1 MRIGIDARELL
12 GRPTGVGRYLAELL
26 RHWSRPSSG
35 VVGTHDLLLYC
46 PAPLPPAVT
55 SAFAALQVAV
65 RVVPGGGGTWWE
77 QVSLPAALGGDRLDV
92 FFAPAYT
99 APLRLNCPVVVTIH
113 DLSFFAHPEWFS
125 PREGLRRRMVTTWSA
140 RRAALILTDSLF
152 SQIEVER
159 HLGLSGPRTRV
170 ILLGATVPAC
180 LADTRP
186 DPGLE
191 VGRTDSNSKPLREPV
206 VLYVGSLFNR
216 RRLPDLI
223 ASFPFV
229 IAGVPDARLEII
241 GENRTLPYQDLSAL
255 IRQSG
260 LEDRIG
266 LSAYVSD
273 DALARA
279 YSRASVFV
287 FLSEYEGFGLTPLE
301 ALACGIPVVL
311 LDTPVAREVCGPAAL
326 YVGPDDPHAIAA
338 AIMSLLRDS
347 HARRAILRAAPD
359 VLSRYSWARAAR
371 MTMDALES
379 VGR

>member
-1 MRIGIDARELL
+1 VRIGVDARELM

-26 RHWSRPSSG
+26 RHWSRPACG
-35 VVGTHDLLLYC
+35 VIGTHDFLLYC
-46 PAPLPPAVT
+46 QAPLSPAVA
-55 SAFAALQVAV
+55 SSFAGLQATVQ
-65 RVVPGGGGTWWE
+65 VVTGSGGTWWE
-77 QVSLPAALGGDRLDV
+77 QASLPAAASGDRLDL

-99 APLRLNCPVVVTIH
+99 APLRMKCPVVVTIH
-113 DLSFFAHPEWFS
+113 DLSFFAHPEWFP
-125 PREGLRRRMVTTWSA
+125 PREGLRRRTVTRWSA

-152 SQIEVER
+152 SRTEVER
-159 HLGLSGPRTRV
+159 HLGISSLLTRV
-170 ILLGATVPAC
+170 IPLGASMPAC
-180 LADTRP
+180 LESSSPVPRLEGKSDSASG
-186 DPGLE
+186 PGNE
-191 VGRTDSNSKPLREPV
+191 PL
-206 VLYVGSLFNR
+206 VLYVGSVFNR

-229 IAGVPDARLEII
+229 IADMPGARLEII
-241 GENRTLPYQDLSAL
+241 GENRTFPHQDLSAL
-255 IRQSG
+255 IRDSG

-279 YSRASVFV
+279 YGRASVFV

-326 YVGPDDPHAIAA
+326 YVAPGDPHAVAA
-338 AIMSLLRDS
+338 ATLSLLRDS
-347 HARRAILRAAPD
+347 HARRTVLDAAPG
-359 VLSRYSWARAAR
+359 VLSRYSWAKAAR